1 MICLTTNRCAFSWT
15 MTISRRNSRRNCCQN
30 AYSTGITNFAE
41 KAPAFRHGDESAR
54 QTWHFGKT
62 LLQNDEVS
70 GIIVASE
77 ERRAYYEEEVL
88 PRKLKEL
95 EWERSAAMRDFI

>member
-1 MICLTTNRCAFSWT
+1 MRSTL
-15 MTISRRNSRRNCCQN
+15 RNVVL
-30 AYSTGITNFAE
+30 TNFAE

-70 GIIVASE
+70 GIIVAS
-77 ERRAYYEEEVL
+77 L
-88 PRKLKEL
+88 DSPKESGCAGD
-95 EWERSAAMRDFI
+95 EKETA

>member
-1 MICLTTNRCAFSWT
+1 MYQIARINCAYV
-15 MTISRRNSRRNCCQN
+15 
-30 AYSTGITNFAE
+30 YSKLVGGDGFEPSVYLTNFAE

-70 GIIVASE
+70 GIIVAS
-77 ERRAYYEEEVL
+77 L
-88 PRKLKEL
+88 DSPKESGCAGD
-95 EWERSAAMRDFI
+95 EKETA

>member
-1 MICLTTNRCAFSWT
+1 MRLPTNRSELSVAKVIPRFYT
-15 MTISRRNSRRNCCQN
+15 L
-30 AYSTGITNFAE
+30 TNFAE

-70 GIIVASE
+70 GIIVAS
-77 ERRAYYEEEVL
+77 L
-88 PRKLKEL
+88 DSPKESGCAGD
-95 EWERSAAMRDFI
+95 EKETA

>member
-1 MICLTTNRCAFSWT
+1 MVQCSTERHVVEREG
-15 MTISRRNSRRNCCQN
+15 RRKTLRPFPQQNCFKHGQQKL
-30 AYSTGITNFAE
+30 TNFAE

-70 GIIVASE
+70 GIIVAS
-77 ERRAYYEEEVL
+77 L
-88 PRKLKEL
+88 DSPKESGCAGD
-95 EWERSAAMRDFI
+95 EKETA